1 VKQAR
6 RDRWLVA
13 AGVVVMLVALVVV
26 GRLQA
31 GNLPEGDAG
40 GSQPTTST
48 VRTDATP
55 VASGLAVTGR
65 VALPG
70 PAAAVAV
77 GEGAVWVLLEQGT
90 LLRVDP
96 DRHRVTGRLELEAAP
111 GGMPAGP
118 LAVGAGAVWVGTRGA
133 TVTVRVDP
141 ARLRVTGRMAG
152 RLAAVARGVVWSYC
166 CRQGDDF
173 MGFGRV
179 DARRLGSRPPLM
191 VTDASGRRQPV
202 GWLALG
208 LDALWTMAFGDQ
220 RLWRVPLGGG
230 PARSVLRVGG
240 FLYGLAA
247 DAGRVWLLSGS
258 DPDRQRDSTVRLWRL
273 DQRRSKVTATIPLP
287 QLEVGAFRGP
297 LGLAPGGGVVWV
309 AGPPSG
315 GLHGGGILLRVDPP
329 PAGWLGGCATR
340 SGSSP
345 VCWRPGRGGCG
356 WPPKRPH
363 CCTWS
368 PPSPSAERTACL
380 PGHPMWQLGRLEI
393 AAEGGAGRRPAQG
406 ADAPLHQSREAHH
419 PERPLHSPEGGRRLT
434 ASPGARHVLAAVRC
448 P

>member
-1 VKQAR
+1 VKPAR

-31 GNLPEGDAG
+31 GNLAAGDAT

-48 VRTDATP
+48 VRTDASP
-55 VASGLAVTGR
+55 VASGLGVAGR

-77 GEGAVWVLLEQGT
+77 GEGAAWVLLEQGS

-96 DRHRVTGRLELEAAP
+96 DRHRVTGRLELEAPA

-141 ARLRVTGRMAG
+141 VRLRVTGRLAG
-152 RLAAVARGVVWSYC
+152 RLSAVARGLVWSYC
-166 CRQGDDF
+166 CRQGDHF

-179 DARRLGSRPPLM
+179 DARRLRPRPPLV

-202 GWLALG
+202 GWLAVG
-208 LDALWTMAFGDQ
+208 PDALWTVPFQRQ

-258 DPDRQRDSTVRLWRL
+258 GDPDRRRDSTVLLRRL
-273 DQRRSKVTATIPLP
+273 DQRRGQVTATISLP

-297 LGLAPGGGVVWV
+297 LGLAPGGGAVWV
-309 AGPPSG
+309 AGPPVG
-315 GLHGGGILLRVDPP
+315 GLHGGGILLAVDP
-329 PAGWLGGCATR
+329 ASGRVARWLRDPLGF
-340 SGSSP
+340 
-345 VCWRPGRGGCG
+345 VPG
-356 WPPKRPH
+356 
-363 CCTWS
+363 
-368 PPSPSAERTACL
+368 
-380 PGHPMWQLGRLEI
+380 
-393 AAEGGAGRRPAQG
+393 
-406 ADAPLHQSREAHH
+406 
-419 PERPLHSPEGGRRLT
+419 
-434 ASPGARHVLAAVRC
+434 VLAAGTGGVWVGTEA
-448 P
+448 PALLHVIAA

>member
-1 VKQAR
+1 VKQAG

-13 AGVVVMLVALVVV
+13 AGVVVMLIALVVV

-31 GNLPEGDAG
+31 GNLAQGDAG

-77 GEGAVWVLLEQGT
+77 GEDAVWVLLEQGT

-96 DRHRVTGRLELEAAP
+96 ERHRVTGRLELEAPA

-118 LAVGAGAVWVGTRGA
+118 LAVGAGAVWVGMRGA

-141 ARLRVTGRMAG
+141 VRLRVTGRLGG

-173 MGFGRV
+173 VGFGRV
-179 DARRLGSRPPLM
+179 DAHRLRPRPPLV
-191 VTDASGRRQPV
+191 VTDAAGRRQPV
-202 GWLALG
+202 GWLAVG
-208 LDALWTMAFGDQ
+208 PDALWTVPFQRQ

-230 PARSVLRVGG
+230 PARPVLGVGG
-240 FLYGLAA
+240 LLYGLAA
-247 DAGRVWLLSGS
+247 DPGRVWLLSGS
-258 DPDRQRDSTVRLWRL
+258 GDPDRQRTSTVRLRRL
-273 DQRRSKVTATIPLP
+273 DQRRGQVTATISLP

-297 LGLAPGGGVVWV
+297 LGLTPGGGAVWV
-309 AGPPSG
+309 AGPSVG
-315 GLHGGGILLRVDPP
+315 GLQGGGILLRVDPASGRV
-329 PAGWLGGCATR
+329 AGWLRDPLGFF
-340 SGSSP
+340 
-345 VCWRPGRGGCG
+345 PG
-356 WPPKRPH
+356 
-363 CCTWS
+363 
-368 PPSPSAERTACL
+368 
-380 PGHPMWQLGRLEI
+380 
-393 AAEGGAGRRPAQG
+393 
-406 ADAPLHQSREAHH
+406 
-419 PERPLHSPEGGRRLT
+419 
-434 ASPGARHVLAAVRC
+434 VLAAGSRGVWVGTEA
-448 P
+448 PALLHVVAA

>member
-1 VKQAR
+1 MEAPGRQSAERVAGVTRGVAVKQAR

-31 GNLPEGDAG
+31 GNLPQGDAG

-96 DRHRVTGRLELEAAP
+96 DRHRVTGRLELEAPP

-141 ARLRVTGRMAG
+141 VRLRVTGRVAG

-166 CRQGDDF
+166 CRQGDF

-179 DARRLGSRPPLM
+179 DARTLGSRPPLV

-208 LDALWTMAFGDQ
+208 PDALWTVAFQHQ

-230 PARSVLRVGG
+230 PARPVLRVGG

-258 DPDRQRDSTVRLWRL
+258 DPDRQRESTVRLWRL

-309 AGPPSG
+309 AGPPVG
-315 GLHGGGILLRVDPP
+315 GLQGGGILLGVDPASGRV
-329 PAGWLGGCATR
+329 AGWLR
-340 SGSSP
+340 DPLGSSR
-345 VCWRPGRGGCG
+345 VCWRPGRVGCG
-356 WPPKRPH
+356 WE
-363 CCTWS
+363 S
-368 PPSPSAERTACL
+368 
-380 PGHPMWQLGRLEI
+380 
-393 AAEGGAGRRPAQG
+393 RRPR
-406 ADAPLHQSREAHH
+406 SC
-419 PERPLHSPEGGRRLT
+419 T
-434 ASPGARHVLAAVRC
+434 
-448 P
+448 